1 MWWNKITHLLLS
13 KNKDLRDYTEK
24 ISPFIDLKNNGKP
37 ISELG
42 ERQQRRK
49 LRELKTDV
57 ERTLWFAETYGLTL
71 NKARFTDQNGVNHG
85 ISFSGDKE
93 KKKFND
99 LLKEEQD
106 KVKEILFIQDKFS
119 IGDVAYHELNMTPVG
134 EGLSRTYVMRQ
145 CKDALNDLSHIER
158 TPGKAEGPLV
168 NFRDELCSTIRKH
181 VGTTEVIKQK
191 IKQS

>member
-1 MWWNKITHLLLS
+1 M
-13 KNKDLRDYTEK
+13 
-24 ISPFIDLKNNGKP
+24 
-37 ISELG
+37 
-42 ERQQRRK
+42 
-49 LRELKTDV
+49 

-119 IGDVAYHELNMTPVG
+119 IGDAAYHELTMTSVR
-134 EGLSRTYVMRQ
+134 EGLPRTNVMRQ
-145 CKDALNDLSHIER
+145 CKDALNDLCHIER

-168 NFRDELCSTIRKH
+168 NFRDELCSTIQKH
-181 VGTTEVIKQK
+181 VSTTGNHTVAIIKRKESYELLQTSCATLFADVNRIVKEGVIDVDGKEVPVEMYLGGDHKVPEPLADYQ
-191 IKQS
+191 